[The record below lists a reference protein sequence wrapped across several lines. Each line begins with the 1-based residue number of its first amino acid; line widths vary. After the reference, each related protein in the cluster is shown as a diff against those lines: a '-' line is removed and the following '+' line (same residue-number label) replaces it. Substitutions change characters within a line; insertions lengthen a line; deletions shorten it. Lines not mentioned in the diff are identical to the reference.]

1 MGDGSIG
8 DNMPVKKKDSDKG
21 VDSIRRLQTINDV
34 LNKGSLENLLAY
46 GSSRDNEAASENA
59 ADSLINQIAS
69 DRKNNRDI
77 TIIESLTKEGPR
89 GESITKKKSIIFT
102 SKGSKKPRIKRDVHL
117 VKHVKPNPKKS
128 RKAASSKKVKGH
140 KR

>member
-1 MGDGSIG
+1 
-8 DNMPVKKKDSDKG
+8 MPVKKKSSDNG

-46 GSSRDNEAASENA
+46 GSAKDNEAASENA
-59 ADSLINQIAS
+59 ADNLINQIAS

-89 GESITKKKSIIFT
+89 GESITKKKSVTFA
-102 SKGSKKPRIKRDVHL
+102 SEGSKKPRMRRDVHL
-117 VKHVKPNPKKS
+117 VKHVNPKPKKS
-128 RKAASSKKVKGH
+128 GKAASSKKVKGH